1 MSYMSR
7 RLYVMTYNILW
18 QPYSTHL
25 KVRKLGILA
34 CYVQVMLLALQAGG
48 VGLNLTSAN
57 HVFML
62 DIHWNPALEV
72 QAADRCHRV
81 GQTRDVYIHRYLS
94 YYTLLPRAHENG
106 WLE

>member
-1 MSYMSR
+1 M
-7 RLYVMTYNILW
+7 VPW
-18 QPYSTHL
+18 H
-25 KVRKLGILA
+25 V
-34 CYVQVMLLALQAGG
+34 YVQVMLLALQAGG

-94 YYTLLPRAHENG
+94 NYTLPRAHKNRR
-106 WLE
+106 LE

>member
-1 MSYMSR
+1 MSIRQLHVLVHMFCIPQLR
-7 RLYVMTYNILW
+7 
-18 QPYSTHL
+18 
-25 KVRKLGILA
+25 VRKLCTSA

-81 GQTRDVYIHRYLS
+81 GQTRDVYIHRYLLYHTLINQRES
-94 YYTLLPRAHENG
+94 CLLPTSA
-106 WLE
+106 

>member
-1 MSYMSR
+1 MT
-7 RLYVMTYNILW
+7 TYNISW

-25 KVRKLGILA
+25 KVRNLGGILA

-94 YYTLLPRAHENG
+94 ILHITTKNT
-106 WLE
+106 

>member
-1 MSYMSR
+1 MSIRQLHVLVHMFCIPQLR
-7 RLYVMTYNILW
+7 
-18 QPYSTHL
+18 
-25 KVRKLGILA
+25 VRKLCTSA

-81 GQTRDVYIHRYLS
+81 GQTRDVYIHRYLL
-94 YYTLLPRAHENG
+94 YHTLIKDKVICYQLKLRR
-106 WLE
+106 